1 MLNKLTAD
9 LNALGYPFTY
19 SHFKQRQDPPCI
31 VYVVHDSDTY
41 TADDTVYS
49 ETLYVDIDL
58 YVAEKNLTIEKQIK
72 NILKE
77 HEIAWSYSEV
87 YIAESKAF
95 KCSFSIEIIE
105 EGS

>member
-1 MLNKLTAD
+1 MLNKLIEA
-9 LNALGYPFTY
+9 LEALGYPFAY
-19 SHFKQRQDPPCI
+19 SHFNKKQDSPCI
-31 VYVVHDSDTY
+31 VYVIHDSESF
-41 TADDTVYS
+41 TADDVVYK
-49 ETLYVDIDL
+49 EILYIDIDL
-58 YVAEKNLTIEKQIK
+58 YVAVKNLEIEKQIK

-95 KCSFSIEIIE
+95 KCSFSIEIE